1 MSNIELKKQDKTIE
15 IFKDAI
21 SIEKL
26 ERFAGII
33 SRDLKTLTLT
43 ASEGSETFTGKV
55 DLALG
60 YLNVEENEFKK
71 AEETESIVEIE
82 YDEDDVRGWMEKVFA
97 GDGWC
102 ILDVGKTARG
112 YRVGDVSIF
121 LKKSVYKNLRK
132 LYFNKQLDYLTID
145 LDFTDWLDITKD
157 ELGIYEHSSGLIVE
171 HSMEGSQ
178 RGEVKI
184 SYGIKPYKLN
194 EAPEDWVYTWESNPV
209 KENADPIEL
218 TGIWSDEGRGKT
230 DNYYR
235 IIVPVI
241 AVFGV
246 LAFLFFILNR

>member
-1 MSNIELKKQDKTIE
+1 MSNIELKKQDKIIE
-15 IFKDAI
+15 IFKDGI

-33 SRDLKTLTLT
+33 SRDLKSLTLT
-43 ASEGSETFTGKV
+43 SSEGSETFTGIA

-60 YLNVEENEFKK
+60 SINVEKNEFEK
-71 AEETESIVEIE
+71 AEETESIVEIQ
-82 YDEDDVRGWMEKVFA
+82 YSEDDFRGWMEKVFE

-102 ILDVGKTARG
+102 ILDVGQTARG
-112 YRVGDVSIF
+112 YRVGRVAIF

-145 LDFTDWLDITKD
+145 LDFKDWLDITKD
-157 ELGIYEHSSGLIVE
+157 DLGLYKHSSGFINE
-171 HSMEGSQ
+171 YSDEGSQ

-209 KENADPIEL
+209 KENSDPFER
-218 TGIWSDEGRGKT
+218 TGMWSDVGKGKT

-235 IIVPVI
+235 IILPVI
-241 AVFGV
+241 ALFAM
-246 LAFLFFILNR
+246 LAFLFFI

>member
-1 MSNIELKKQDKTIE
+1 MSNIELKKQDKIIE
-15 IFKDAI
+15 IFKDGI

-33 SRDLKTLTLT
+33 SLDLKTLTLT

-60 YLNVEENEFKK
+60 YLNVETNEFRK
-71 AEETESIVEIE
+71 AEETESIVEIQ
-82 YDEDDVRGWMEKVFA
+82 YSEDDFRGWMEKVFE

-102 ILDVGKTARG
+102 NLDVGTTARG

-121 LKKSVYKNLRK
+121 LKKPVYKNLRK
-132 LYFNKQLDYLTID
+132 LYFNKHLDYLTID

-157 ELGIYEHSSGLIVE
+157 ELGIYRHPSGLIVE

-194 EAPEDWVYTWESNPV
+194 MAPESWVHTWESNPV
-209 KENADPIEL
+209 KESSDPFEQ
-218 TGIWSDEGRGKT
+218 TGIWSDVGRGKT

-241 AVFGV
+241 ALFGV